1 MEKWTRER
9 VIREILTRES
19 TGQKLSN
26 SRRNGVDSK
35 LYQAGSRVFGSWCN
49 ALLAAGISPAL
60 VRLTDRW
67 PPEKILATIRS
78 LSQKGRLNQPYDNL
92 VKAAQRRFG
101 SWAKAV
107 TAAGVDP
114 AKIRRAPRWTRE
126 EIIEGILARAL
137 DNAPLASK
145 KVRPRSLSDAGAKI
159 FGSWR
164 AALAAAG
171 VKPAATIAGVT
182 SISDRM
188 PDADAVANGSAQGQS
203 WTKQGIIDAIL
214 ARLREQKPINANA
227 VRCSHRSLYS
237 GGERHFG
244 NWSKALAAAGLNPEE
259 FQKGRG
265 CTVARR

>member
-9 VIREILTRES
+9 VIREILARES

-35 LYQAGSRVFGSWCN
+35 LYQAGSRVFGSWRN
-49 ALLAAGISPAL
+49 ALLAAGISPAW

-67 PPEKILATIRS
+67 PPEKIVATIRS
-78 LSQKGRLNQPYDNL
+78 LAQKGRLNQRHDNL
-92 VKAAQRRFG
+92 LKAAQRRFG
-101 SWAKAV
+101 SWTKAV
-107 TAAGVDP
+107 AAAGIDP
-114 AKIRRAPRWTRE
+114 TRIRRSPRWTRE

-171 VKPAATIAGVT
+171 VKPAPIIAHPASSG
-182 SISDRM
+182 DRM
-188 PDADAVANGSAQGQS
+188 PDVDAVANGVALSQT
-203 WTKQGIIDAIL
+203 WTDEGVIDAIL
-214 ARLREQKPINANA
+214 ARLREHKPINANA
-227 VRCSHRSLYS
+227 VRREHRSLYS
-237 GGERHFG
+237 GVERRFG